1 MIPAMSACKTDVIG
15 IPLYLG
21 ANSLIITVF
30 GEEEQPGDGCEHA
43 LELVDRAAIA
53 AAFPAEHPPCLH
65 LCHGV
70 LDGGADLAEDRVEFT
85 LPVQEFRS
93 AEALEWH
100 DPDAVDSYVAEVGA
114 SIACGHGFLKCFL
127 EAGGLERNT
136 SDFRCLGHSGVLP
149 VLCSPPASES
159 VFALV

>member
-1 MIPAMSACKTDVIG
+1 MPARAALRAKTGDNLDYEVDLIRQQW
-15 IPLYLG
+15 IQG

-43 LELVDRAAIA
+43 LELVDRAAVA

-85 LPVQEFRS
+85 LPVQDFRS

-100 DPDAVDSYVAEVGA
+100 DPDAVD
-114 SIACGHGFLKCFL
+114 
-127 EAGGLERNT
+127 
-136 SDFRCLGHSGVLP
+136 
-149 VLCSPPASES
+149 
-159 VFALV
+159 

>member
-1 MIPAMSACKTDVIG
+1 MVFQSAAWSFKAPHGLSKRHTQ
-15 IPLYLG
+15 G

-43 LELVDRAAIA
+43 LELVDRAAVA

-93 AEALEWH
+93 AEGVPLSERH
-100 DPDAVDSYVAEVGA
+100 LISGCFGSCGEV
-114 SIACGHGFLKCFL
+114 
-127 EAGGLERNT
+127 
-136 SDFRCLGHSGVLP
+136 
-149 VLCSPPASES
+149 ES
-159 VFALV
+159 L

>member
-1 MIPAMSACKTDVIG
+1 MYNLDGCGSDSNRSG
-15 IPLYLG
+15 FRG

-53 AAFPAEHPPCLH
+53 TAFPAEHPPCLH

-100 DPDAVDSYVAEVGA
+100 DP
-114 SIACGHGFLKCFL
+114 
-127 EAGGLERNT
+127 GGYFINLYCIR
-136 SDFRCLGHSGVLP
+136 
-149 VLCSPPASES
+149 
-159 VFALV
+159 

>member
-1 MIPAMSACKTDVIG
+1 MQVRRKRKTPAGDVWEER
-15 IPLYLG
+15 LRG

-43 LELVDRAAIA
+43 LELVDRAAVA

-100 DPDAVDSYVAEVGA
+100 DPDAVDSDVAEVGA
-114 SIACGHGFLKCFL
+114 SIACGHGF
-127 EAGGLERNT
+127 
-136 SDFRCLGHSGVLP
+136 
-149 VLCSPPASES
+149 
-159 VFALV
+159 

>member
-1 MIPAMSACKTDVIG
+1 MTLWILFPKDLMDRHSMRKSKWNASTK
-15 IPLYLG
+15 G

-43 LELVDRAAIA
+43 LELVDRAAVA

-93 AEALEWH
+93 A
-100 DPDAVDSYVAEVGA
+100 
-114 SIACGHGFLKCFL
+114 
-127 EAGGLERNT
+127 
-136 SDFRCLGHSGVLP
+136 
-149 VLCSPPASES
+149 
-159 VFALV
+159 

>member
-1 MIPAMSACKTDVIG
+1 MRYRNGAFG
-15 IPLYLG
+15 G
-21 ANSLIITVF
+21 ANSLIITVS

-43 LELVDRAAIA
+43 LELVDRAAVA

-100 DPDAVDSYVAEVGA
+100 DPDAVDSYLAEVGS
-114 SIACGHGFLKCFL
+114 SIASGHRFLKRFL
-127 EAGGLERNT
+127 ESGGVERVGIEPVAVHVNRDDS
-136 SDFRCLGHSGVLP
+136 SDAARDI
-149 VLCSPPASES
+149 A
-159 VFALV
+159 

>member
-1 MIPAMSACKTDVIG
+1 MRREVIHACHTPAESISSCVCCD
-15 IPLYLG
+15 LG

-100 DPDAVDSYVAEVGA
+100 DPDAVDSCPFTG
-114 SIACGHGFLKCFL
+114 SLRDTPTWL
-127 EAGGLERNT
+127 GG
-136 SDFRCLGHSGVLP
+136 
-149 VLCSPPASES
+149 
-159 VFALV
+159 

>member
-1 MIPAMSACKTDVIG
+1 MPEPKDK
-15 IPLYLG
+15 LG

-43 LELVDRAAIA
+43 LELVDRAAVA

-85 LPVQEFRS
+85 LQSRS
-93 AEALEWH
+93 SAPLRRLNGTI
-100 DPDAVDSYVAEVGA
+100 PMPS
-114 SIACGHGFLKCFL
+114 
-127 EAGGLERNT
+127 T
-136 SDFRCLGHSGVLP
+136 P
-149 VLCSPPASES
+149 M
-159 VFALV
+159 